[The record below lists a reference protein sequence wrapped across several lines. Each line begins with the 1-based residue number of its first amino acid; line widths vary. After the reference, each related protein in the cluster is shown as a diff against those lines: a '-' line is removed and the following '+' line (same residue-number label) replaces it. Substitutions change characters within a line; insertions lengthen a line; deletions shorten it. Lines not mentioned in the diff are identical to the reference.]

1 MRIENKLTR
10 GVVAGLAGG
19 AALALWFLIVDAMR
33 GQPFATPTFVA
44 HTLAGLEGMGTGFVT
59 LAVYSMLHFAAF
71 VAVGVAVV
79 WLVEAATMPASFMLG
94 LVLGFLLFDFVF
106 YAGLVMSGTNVAA
119 ALGWPEVLVGNL
131 IAGLTVVRVIRITG
145 AEEVPRLRDIMRDHD
160 TIREGLVGG
169 VLAAVAVMVWFLIL
183 DVVRGQLFFTPAAL
197 GSALFH
203 GARGTAEVVLTV
215 PVVLGYTGVHL
226 VAFLAVGLVA
236 SAMVEGARREP
247 PLLLA
252 MVLFFVTLEVMF
264 IGLMAIMAIWLL
276 ESLSWWTVVAANL
289 IAAAVL
295 GGYLLWEHPEI
306 RESLNHDLEEE
317 QHQEV
322 V

>member
-1 MRIENKLTR
+1 MRIDGKITR

-19 AALALWFLIVDAMR
+19 AALALWFLAVDAVA
-33 GQPFATPTFVA
+33 GEPFATPRFVA
-44 HTLAGLEGMGTGFVT
+44 RTLAGLDGGTGVAT
-59 LAVYSMLHFAAF
+59 LAVYTILHFAVFA
-71 VAVGVAVV
+71 AVGVAAA
-79 WLVEAATMPASFMLG
+79 WLFDAAAVPASFMLG

-106 YAGLVMSGTNVAA
+106 YAGLVMSGTNITA

-145 AEEVPRLRDIMRDHD
+145 PEEVPRLRDILRDHD
-160 TIREGLVGG
+160 TIREGVVGG
-169 VLAAVAVMVWFLIL
+169 LLGALAVMVWFLLL

-215 PVVLGYTGVHL
+215 PVVLGYTGIHL
-226 VAFLAVGLVA
+226 VAFLGVGLVA

-264 IGLMAIMAIWLL
+264 IGWMAIMAIWLL
-276 ESLSWWTVVAANL
+276 ESLSWWTVVVANL
-289 IAAAVL
+289 IAAGVM
-295 GGYLLWEHPEI
+295 GGYLLYEHPEI
-306 RESLNHDLEEE
+306 RENLSHDLEEE
-317 QHQEV
+317 QHQETV
-322 V
+322 